1 MDVCFVRSPL
11 PLVAAQREDVLL
23 ASHQNNAASGNIGV
37 YSVRANDGTR
47 EFFEDCLDFQRRKP
61 DEHDQRIFNNL
72 LALSKYVA
80 RGAQPPR
87 DWKDCPPTPRATHP
101 VTSAFVGPHVIVDS
115 FFSSGPRAV
124 ANHVV
129 SPSAVS
135 SSWPG

>member
-1 MDVCFVRSPL
+1 MDVWFVRSPL

-80 RGAQPPR
+80 ARR
-87 DWKDCPPTPRATHP
+87 TRS
-101 VTSAFVGPHVIVDS
+101 TSAC
-115 FFSSGPRAV
+115 SGSRAR
-124 ANHVV
+124 
-129 SPSAVS
+129 STRGQSARHRRACTQ
-135 SSWPG
+135 